1 MKTIKT
7 LALTFLAIA
16 IIASIWAS
24 SIFAVP
30 KITLLIEKTAL
41 CQEEPAT
48 STPQVEKPLT
58 KDCVDSIAE
67 LGATGDL
74 FGAINSL
81 FTGLALFAVAVTL
94 WIDSKARRQSLK
106 PLVISVADKDFF
118 IIDDPKISPESS
130 LKLQITPF
138 VSNIVN
144 EAALNVSV
152 FVTLEADKATHRIP
166 ETIYETPLVQ
176 GVNLPI
182 EIEHV
187 IKGDFLSKFLNCL
200 TVSNGHVKIVLETK
214 YENLENVRW
223 KTEVRYI
230 LELHNSTDIA
240 KLNAIREK
248 AENTQTL
255 WSNSAVALKSAV
267 ETGSWKRSL
276 VKD

>member
-1 MKTIKT
+1 MRTFKSI
-7 LALTFLAIA
+7 LIIFFAVAL
-16 IIASIWAS
+16 IASVWVS

-30 KITLLIEKTAL
+30 KITLFVEKTLL
-41 CQEEPAT
+41 CQKDSET
-48 STPQVEKPLT
+48 STQKIDKHLE
-58 KDCVDSIAE
+58 KDCIRSVAE

-118 IIDDPKISPESS
+118 IIDDPKIFPDSS
-130 LKLQITPF
+130 LKIQITPF
-138 VSNIVN
+138 ISNIVN
-144 EAALNVSV
+144 ETALNVSL
-152 FVTLEADKATHRIP
+152 FIALEAEEMIYKFP
-166 ETIYETPLVQ
+166 EKIYETPLVH

-182 EIEHV
+182 EIVHV
-187 IKGDFLSKFLNCL
+187 ISGDFLSKFLNCL
-200 TVSNGHVKIVLETK
+200 TVSNGSVKIVLETK

-223 KTEVRYI
+223 STEVRYI
-230 LELHNSTDIA
+230 LDLHNSNDIA

-248 AENTQTL
+248 AHNTQAL

-267 ETGSWKRSL
+267 VTGSWKRSL